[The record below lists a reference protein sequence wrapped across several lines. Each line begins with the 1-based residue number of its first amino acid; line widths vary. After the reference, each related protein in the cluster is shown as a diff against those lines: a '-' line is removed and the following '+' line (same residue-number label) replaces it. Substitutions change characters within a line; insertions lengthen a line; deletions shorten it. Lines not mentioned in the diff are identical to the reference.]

1 MAGRRYTILG
11 DGAAGMTAVETLRR
25 LDPVASITVVS
36 DDPHPTYFRAALTN
50 YLLGELRDDQ
60 IWAAPPSFYEDSN
73 ADRVLARAVSVDTR
87 AARVHLANGANVPYE
102 ALLVATGARARPATF
117 DGADLAG
124 VVALRT
130 LGDARA
136 ILELVARGDA
146 KRAVVVGGGP
156 LGLELAHALRER
168 GLAVTLLV
176 RSGRLMP
183 ETLDATAA
191 DLLFARMRRG
201 GIDVLTG
208 DEIARAI
215 PSRDRRVGEV
225 LTCTGV
231 TIAADLVA
239 VAIGVVCNTEVLG
252 GSGVELGPRGG
263 VAVDDGMRSSV
274 SGIWAAGDVAEH
286 RGRLLQL
293 WEPARRTAEIAA
305 ATMSGKEATY
315 APGAHYFA
323 TRLYDLDFAAIGSL
337 EVAEGDTDLV
347 DLPRS
352 TGRIAYKRLVVRE
365 GKLRGVLLL
374 GEREEGVRRRG
385 RLYQRLV
392 DSGLDVT
399 TVVQSLL
406 DPGFDL
412 RGWMDTRTIVARPEA
427 SPPGRRP
434 AEVRGTQRFAAA
446 TVAAG
451 PLTSAI
457 APARGKPRSA
467 KLSIGLRLAPEAPPR
482 LDEGAALAHL
492 EGLGKRFPLELS
504 VVAIGR
510 AGTIA
515 IDDPLVSARHA
526 EIAHHAGAR
535 WLRDAGSRNGTW
547 VNGELV
553 TVPRALHDGDAIRL
567 GSTELVFR
575 SGEASPRARPPR
587 TLPDAASILVLEV
600 RAGPGVGLRF
610 ALQRTYVA
618 IGRDPTNEV
627 RLDEL
632 SVSRRHAELVQ
643 RDGRWFVTD
652 LQSSLGTKKN
662 GNPLAPGK
670 ESLLEEGDLLAIG
683 QVTLAFTRS
692 RTA

>member
-25 LDPVASITVVS
+25 LDPVAAITVVS

-60 IWAAPPSFYEDSN
+60 IWAAPPSFYEDHS
-73 ADRVLARAVSVDTR
+73 ADRLLARAVSVDPR
-87 AARVHLANGANVPYE
+87 AARVHLANGAKIPYE
-102 ALLVATGARARPATF
+102 ALLIATGARARPAAF
-117 DGADLAG
+117 DGADLEG

-130 LGDARA
+130 LADARGM
-136 ILELVARGDA
+136 LEIVARGDA

-156 LGLELAHALRER
+156 LGLEIAHALRER

-176 RSGRLMP
+176 RSTRLMP
-183 ETLDATAA
+183 EALDATAA
-191 DLLFARMRRG
+191 DLLLARMRRG
-201 GIDVLTG
+201 GIDVRTG

-215 PSRDRRVGEV
+215 PRRDRRVGEV

-263 VAVDDGMRSSV
+263 VVVDDGMRSSI

-293 WEPARRTAEIAA
+293 WEPARRTAEVAA
-305 ATMSGKEATY
+305 TTMSGKAATY

-337 EVAEGDTDLV
+337 DVTEGDIDLT

-352 TGRIAYKRLVVRE
+352 TGRIAYKRLVVRD

-392 DSGLDVT
+392 DSGADVT
-399 TVVQSLL
+399 GVVQSLL

-412 RGWMDTRTIVARPEA
+412 RGWMDTRTIVARPEP

-451 PLTSAI
+451 TVASAI
-457 APARGKPRSA
+457 EPVRGKPKGA
-467 KLSIGLRLAPEAPPR
+467 MLSIGLRLAPEAPPK
-482 LDEGAALAHL
+482 LDEGAVSAAL
-492 EGLGKRFPLELS
+492 EGLGKRFPLDLQ
-504 VVAIGR
+504 VASIGR
-510 AGTIA
+510 AGSIA

-526 EIAHHAGAR
+526 EIVHHRGLR
-535 WLRDAGSRNGTW
+535 WLRDAGSRNGTC

-553 TVPRALHDGDAIRL
+553 TVPRALRDGDVVVL
-567 GSTELVFR
+567 GGTELVFR
-575 SGEASPRARPPR
+575 SGEASPPARAPR
-587 TLPDAASILVLEV
+587 TLPDADSVLVLEV

-610 ALQRTYVA
+610 ALQGSHVA
-618 IGRDPTNEV
+618 IGRDPTNDV

-632 SVSRRHAELVQ
+632 SVSRRHAELTL
-643 RDGRWFVTD
+643 RDGRWRVTD
-652 LQSSLGTKKN
+652 LHSSLGTKKN
-662 GNPLAPGK
+662 GNPVAPGT

-692 RTA
+692 RTP